1 MIKLEL
7 KSKQLKGLNNLS
19 DDKFSIANLTRS
31 ENGKLT
37 IEKNSSDNA
46 RSKGGQ
52 NNKRSGHMSKIGK
65 QYGSIIGKKY
75 GKQNGIKVA
84 ATGLGTKAAV
94 EITKTSIEQ
103 LTLDGKHIKYWDKM
117 NDCKR
122 AGYSISSISRCCNGI
137 AKSANGYLWKFK
149 NK

>member
-1 MIKLEL
+1 MSKLQL
-7 KSKQLKGLNNLS
+7 KSKELKGLSELS

-37 IEKNSSDNA
+37 IERNSSFDG

-52 NNKRSGHMSKIGK
+52 KNKRSGHMSKVGK

-75 GKQNGIKVA
+75 GKENGKKVA
-84 ATGLGTKAAV
+84 ATGLGTKAATEV
-94 EITKTSIEQ
+94 TKTSIEQ

-122 AGYSISSISRCCNGI
+122 AGYPISSISRCCNGI
-137 AKSANGYLWKFK
+137 SKSAAGYLWKFK
-149 NK
+149 N